1 MFFILDRSAT
11 LTASG
16 VLEKA
21 NLFLM
26 NKEATEKNIS
36 LKTQLLLSTNSQ
48 SPKKISGEQLWRK
61 QGFFLTTGFFSNK
74 RADFNFEKRN
84 FPENALCYINQGY
97 QSMVKGGKLAICNTT
112 FFYWGS

>member
-1 MFFILDRSAT
+1 M
-11 LTASG
+11 
-16 VLEKA
+16 LEKA

-61 QGFFLTTGFFSNK
+61 QGFFLTKGLTLISK
-74 RADFNFEKRN
+74 REISLRMHYATSTRGISPWSREVN
-84 FPENALCYINQGY
+84 
-97 QSMVKGGKLAICNTT
+97 
-112 FFYWGS
+112 